1 MNKRKTVYAYI
12 NGVRMWDVVQLALGW
27 NVFLDEA
34 KNRILIENSDF
45 SVDFKV
51 ERIDEDFDPPAYN
64 HFMCGWLPLDGR
76 GYLRAFQVDS
86 ETICWSID
94 LDADFVER
102 VRPQHTEKIETDEC
116 GRRFFRT
123 SYYGDIYLEDL
134 RRCDEADNA

>member
-34 KNRILIENSDF
+34 KSRVLIENGDF
-45 SVDFKV
+45 SVDFRV

-64 HFMCGWLPLDGR
+64 PFVCGWLPLDGR

-86 ETICWSID
+86 ETICWLID
-94 LDADFVER
+94 LDADSIKR
-102 VRPQHTEKIETDEC
+102 VRPQHTEKIETGES

-123 SYYGDIYLEDL
+123 AHYGKIYLDKL
-134 RRCDEADNA
+134 RRDDES

>member
-34 KNRILIENSDF
+34 KNRILIENGDF

-64 HFMCGWLPLDGR
+64 HFVCGWLPLDGR
-76 GYLRAFQVDS
+76 GYLRAFQCDS
-86 ETICWSID
+86 DTICWSID
-94 LDADFVER
+94 LDADFVEH
-102 VRPQHTEKIETDEC
+102 VRPQHTEKIETDGS

-123 SYYGDIYLEDL
+123 SYYGDIYLDDL
-134 RRCDEADNA
+134 RRSNEADNA

>member
-1 MNKRKTVYAYI
+1 
-12 NGVRMWDVVQLALGW
+12 MWDVVQLALEW

-34 KNRILIENSDF
+34 KSRILIENSDF

-64 HFMCGWLPLDGR
+64 HFVCGWLPLDGR
-76 GYLRAFQVDS
+76 GYLRAFQVNS

-123 SYYGDIYLEDL
+123 AYYGKIYLDKL
-134 RRCDEADNA
+134 RRDDES

>member
-34 KNRILIENSDF
+34 KNRILIENGDF

-64 HFMCGWLPLDGR
+64 HFVCGRLPLDGR
-76 GYLRAFQVDS
+76 GYLRAFQCDS
-86 ETICWSID
+86 DTICWSID
-94 LDADFVER
+94 LDADFVEH
-102 VRPQHTEKIETDEC
+102 VRPTHTEKIEIDEN
-116 GRRFFRT
+116 GHRFFRT
-123 SYYGDIYLEDL
+123 AYYGEIYLDSL
-134 RRCDEADNA
+134 RRDEETDNA